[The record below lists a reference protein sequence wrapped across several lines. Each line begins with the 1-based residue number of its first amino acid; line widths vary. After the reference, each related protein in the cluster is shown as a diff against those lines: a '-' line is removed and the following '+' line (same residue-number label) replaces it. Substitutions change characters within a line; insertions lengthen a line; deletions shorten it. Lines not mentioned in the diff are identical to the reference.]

1 MFFFIGNQ
9 RNIINENSKEKYKLF
24 MMMYNRKMIKQ
35 TTRKEGN
42 QETNI
47 RENINSK
54 REEQSVKPQQ

>member
-1 MFFFIGNQ
+1 MIT
-9 RNIINENSKEKYKLF
+9 
-24 MMMYNRKMIKQ
+24 YNRKMIKQ

>member
-1 MFFFIGNQ
+1 
-9 RNIINENSKEKYKLF
+9 

>member
-1 MFFFIGNQ
+1 
-9 RNIINENSKEKYKLF
+9 

-47 RENINSK
+47 RGENINSK

>member
-1 MFFFIGNQ
+1 
-9 RNIINENSKEKYKLF
+9 
-24 MMMYNRKMIKQ
+24 MMYNRKMIKQ